1 MPSTTKFGFL
11 LLVLSQAAH
20 SLEEYLHSLW
30 EVLAL
35 ARFASHLIAS
45 DPAVGF
51 IILNAALVAFGFWTY
66 FWPVSRNWTSA
77 RRFLWFWIVLEVGNS
92 VAHVLFALNA
102 GGYFP
107 GIYTAPL
114 LFGFACY
121 LAVTLLNRRPP
132 GSASGH

>member
-1 MPSTTKFGFL
+1 MPATIKFGFL

-35 ARFASHLIAS
+35 ARFASRLIAS

-51 IILNAALVAFGFWTY
+51 IILNTALVAFGFWTY

-92 VAHVLFALNA
+92 VAHVVFALGA

-114 LFGFACY
+114 LFAFACY
-121 LAVTLLNRRPP
+121 LAVTLRRDQK
-132 GSASGH
+132 